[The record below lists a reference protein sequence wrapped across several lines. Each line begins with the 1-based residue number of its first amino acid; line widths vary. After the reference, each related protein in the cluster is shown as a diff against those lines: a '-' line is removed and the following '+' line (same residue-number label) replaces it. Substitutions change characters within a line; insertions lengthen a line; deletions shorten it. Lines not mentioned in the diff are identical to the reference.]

1 MPSTK
6 TFLGTKE
13 MEDLPTM
20 ITADTERIGIRRKP
34 FVVIG
39 INTAF
44 SGRRRRDSIRETWMP
59 QGTLA
64 ATLARHRLKSMVY
77 IGCMKSGPAY
87 SA

>member
-1 MPSTK
+1 MCVRSLDSSIAKIRFEMPSTK

-59 QGTLA
+59 QG
-64 ATLARHRLKSMVY
+64 M
-77 IGCMKSGPAY
+77 
-87 SA
+87 